1 MPARPQT
8 PAPRQQD
15 ASPASVTAAAAR
27 ARQLAERAEHRR
39 AAAEFRARRAADQQ
53 ARINA
58 LLQEAIAALA
68 GLPGLHPPAAA
79 QPPAVPRRPIQ
90 AAPRDRL
97 PATRHAQILT
107 GALAGL
113 ELGAWDRRILHWLTD
128 QDTSTVLT
136 IASWITR
143 ARPQEGR

>member
-1 MPARPQT
+1 MPARPQP

-27 ARQLAERAEHRR
+27 ARQLAGQAGHRR
-39 AAAEFRARRAADQQ
+39 AAAEFRASRADDQQ

-58 LLQEAIAALA
+58 LLTEAIAALA
-68 GLPGLHPPAAA
+68 GLPGLHQPAAA
-79 QPPAVPRRPIQ
+79 QPPPVPRRPIQ
-90 AAPRDRL
+90 AAPRGHL

-113 ELGAWDRRILHWLTD
+113 ELGAWDRRILRWLAG

-143 ARPQEGR
+143 TRPQEPR